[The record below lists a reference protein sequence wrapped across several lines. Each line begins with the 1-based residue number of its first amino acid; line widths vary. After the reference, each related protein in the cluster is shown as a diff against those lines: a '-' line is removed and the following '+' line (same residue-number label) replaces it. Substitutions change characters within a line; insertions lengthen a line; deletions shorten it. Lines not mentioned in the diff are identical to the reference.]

1 MAKGQMTIENVLV
14 TSISPDPDNARSH
27 DERDILAKMAILR
40 KYGQQKPLVV
50 DKNDVIVAGNGFY
63 EAMRRL
69 EYKTVSVVRTGLE
82 GSEAR
87 LYAIAD
93 NRTGEM
99 STWNLPVLQATLGVL
114 ALDGLDL
121 TVTGWN
127 DIEIQGMLPDDGLDL
142 NSVEGD
148 GSDGGTGN
156 DASPH
161 DPEVSHVRMVQLFL
175 DSDTFPEFNEMVVNL
190 GKLYETDNATDTV
203 MECLRRADNNLSS

>member
-1 MAKGQMTIENVLV
+1 MTIENVLL
-14 TSISPDPDNARSH
+14 TSISPDPDNARKH

-63 EAMRRL
+63 EAARRL
-69 EYKTVSVVRTGLE
+69 EYKTISVVRTGLE
-82 GSEAR
+82 GAEAR

-142 NSVEGD
+142 DSVEGD
-148 GSDGGTGN
+148 GTGEGSDGT
-156 DASPH
+156 PR
-161 DPEVSHVRMVQLFL
+161 ELEISHVRMVQLFL
-175 DSDTFPEFNEMVVNL
+175 DVDTFPEFSEMVSNL

-203 MECLRRADNNLSS
+203 MECLRRADNQLSS

>member
-1 MAKGQMTIENVLV
+1 
-14 TSISPDPDNARSH
+14 
-27 DERDILAKMAILR
+27 MAILR

-63 EAMRRL
+63 EAARRL
-69 EYKTVSVVRTGLE
+69 EYKTISVVRTGLE
-82 GSEAR
+82 GAEAR

-142 NSVEGD
+142 DSVESSGE
-148 GSDGGTGN
+148 GSTGEGGEPR
-156 DASPH
+156 DL
-161 DPEVSHVRMVQLFL
+161 EVSHVRMVQLFL
-175 DSDTFPEFNEMVVNL
+175 DTDTFPEFNEMVVNL

>member
-1 MAKGQMTIENVLV
+1 MAKGQMTIENVLI

-63 EAMRRL
+63 EAARRL
-69 EYKTVSVVRTGLE
+69 EYKTISVVRTGLE
-82 GSEAR
+82 GAEAR

-142 NSVEGD
+142 DSVESSGE
-148 GSDGGTGN
+148 GSTGEGGEPRDLET
-156 DASPH
+156 
-161 DPEVSHVRMVQLFL
+161 SHVRMVQLFL

>member
-1 MAKGQMTIENVLV
+1 MAKGQMTIENVLI

-63 EAMRRL
+63 EAARRL
-69 EYKTVSVVRTGLE
+69 EYKTISVVRTGLE
-82 GSEAR
+82 GAEAR

-142 NSVEGD
+142 DSVESSGA
-148 GSDGGTGN
+148 GSTGEGGEPR
-156 DASPH
+156 DL
-161 DPEVSHVRMVQLFL
+161 EVSHVRMVQLFL
-175 DSDTFPEFNEMVVNL
+175 DTDTFPEFNEMVVNL

>member
-1 MAKGQMTIENVLV
+1 MAKGQMTIENVLI

-63 EAMRRL
+63 EAARRL
-69 EYKTVSVVRTGLE
+69 EYKTISVVRTGLE
-82 GSEAR
+82 GAEAR

-142 NSVEGD
+142 DSVESSGE
-148 GSDGGTGN
+148 GSTGEGGEPR
-156 DASPH
+156 DIEA
-161 DPEVSHVRMVQLFL
+161 SHVRMVQLFL

>member
-1 MAKGQMTIENVLV
+1 MAKGQMTIENVTL
-14 TSISPDPDNARSH
+14 TSISPDPDNARNH

-63 EAMRRL
+63 EAARRL
-69 EYKTVSVVRTGLE
+69 EYKTIAVVRTGLE
-82 GSEAR
+82 GAEAR

-142 NSVEGD
+142 DSVESSGA
-148 GSDGGTGN
+148 GSTGEGGE
-156 DASPH
+156 PR

-175 DSDTFPEFNEMVVNL
+175 DTDTFPEFNEMVVNL